1 MNNKTGQIYI
11 LTIIKVF
18 IPKFLYI
25 QKKLKGFPITFT
37 IIHLIHF
44 FAVFIYGGFL
54 FVDNLFMS
62 KMSQTLD
69 EEETKKAREAI
80 MMHVRKVV
88 PWALLIAVA
97 SGIYLIGKVF
107 GPISEDGLSSFQIM
121 LSIKAFFG
129 LWLGVRGFNQ
139 KFFKINPFLFTSHLF
154 PFLCVVLIIFLSQ
167 IMYA

>member
-1 MNNKTGQIYI
+1 
-11 LTIIKVF
+11 
-18 IPKFLYI
+18 
-25 QKKLKGFPITFT
+25 
-37 IIHLIHF
+37 
-44 FAVFIYGGFL
+44 
-54 FVDNLFMS
+54 MS

-69 EEETKKAREAI
+69 ADETAKAREAI

-88 PWALLIAVA
+88 PWALLVAVA

-107 GPISEDGLSSFQIM
+107 GPIAEDGLSSFQIM

-129 LWLGVRGFNQ
+129 LWLGIRGFNQ

-154 PFLCVVLIIFLSQ
+154 PFLCVILIIFLSQ